1 MGSPW
6 LTIIGMQEDGP
17 DGLGAAARAALKD
30 ADIIFGGPRH
40 LMLAGAGER
49 GREWPRPFSVAPVLE
64 ARGRRVVVLASGDP
78 FHHGAGS
85 SLAAH
90 LDPGEWRS
98 LPAPS
103 TFSLAANRLGWPLEG
118 CLCRALHAAPPE
130 TVAGDLTTDARLIAL
145 MRDGAAIHDLARWL
159 AGRGIVARLTVCEH
173 LGGPAERIRPYDP
186 AASYDAPVS
195 LAVHVTQ
202 ADAPSPAPGR
212 PADSYRHDGQIT
224 KPQVRAITLA
234 ALAPRAG
241 EMLWDLGAG
250 SGSVAV
256 EWCRLGGH
264 AVAVEARA
272 DRCAAIAAN
281 IADFGLQGR
290 MRAVTSDHAAAIP
303 DLPAPDAVFVGGG
316 FSRALFDEIRRHAP
330 HARLTVNAVTLE
342 TEHLLASLHAHHGG
356 QLLRVE
362 IAQARPLG
370 RAQAWVP
377 ARPVVQWSLP

>member
-1 MGSPW
+1 
-6 LTIIGMQEDGP
+6 MQEDGLA
-17 DGLGAAARAALKD
+17 GLTDAARAAVRD

-64 ARGRRVVVLASGDP
+64 ARGQRVVVLASGDP
-78 FHHGAGS
+78 LHHGAGG

-103 TFSLAANRLGWPLEG
+103 TFSLVANRLGWPLEG

-130 TVAGDLTTDARLIAL
+130 TVAGDLTTGARLIAL
-145 MRDGAAIHDLARWL
+145 MRDGAAVHEFARWL
-159 AGRGIVARLTVCEH
+159 DGRDIIARLTVCER
-173 LGGPAERIRPYDP
+173 LGGPAEHVRPYDP

-195 LAVHVTQ
+195 LAVEVAQ

-212 PADSYRHDGQIT
+212 PVELYRHDGQIT
-224 KPQVRAITLA
+224 KPQLRAITLA

-272 DRCAAIAAN
+272 DRAAAIAAN
-281 IADFGLQGR
+281 IAYFGLQGR
-290 MRAVTSDHAAAIP
+290 MRVVTADHAAAIP
-303 DLPAPDAVFVGGG
+303 CLPRPDAVFVGGG
-316 FSRALFDEIRRHAP
+316 FSRALFDAIRRHAP

-370 RAQAWVP
+370 RGHGWAP
-377 ARPVVQWSLP
+377 TRPVVQWSLP